1 MYNIHPIFVHFPIA
15 LLFIYSVIK
24 IIPFQKWLPKISWIQ
39 IERVL
44 LFVGVLGAFSALYT
58 GDIAEHLTDPN
69 RQIVELHSS
78 LAYLSTFLYGL
89 LFIGELL
96 AIFSPIFVKK
106 FNNFTVNKFIAFF
119 EKILTDRI
127 FGIVVSLFGL
137 LAISLK
143 PSPPLRETFPPPLPT
158 PNKHQKR
165 PSTEATGVVW
175 RREQET
181 TGRGGLGNRRP
192 GLPGVISL

>member
-137 LAISLK
+137 LAISL
-143 PSPPLRETFPPPLPT
+143 
-158 PNKHQKR
+158 
-165 PSTEATGVVW
+165 TGLL
-175 RREQET
+175 
-181 TGRGGLGNRRP
+181 GGVLVYGTSADPIAGLVLKLLGINY
-192 GLPGVISL
+192 